1 MERTW
6 EDHAILPW
14 NRAIIEPQ
22 RSIGMTKATR
32 RKSVAKRTPSKAS
45 AKKWVYLFS
54 EVTAAERYGKSW
66 DGVRGLMGG
75 KGANLAEMT
84 RVGVAGPPG
93 FTVTTEACNA
103 YLEAGAKFP
112 VEMW

>member
-45 AKKWVYLFS
+45 AKKRVYLFS
-54 EVTAAERYGKSW
+54 EVTGGEGYAKSW

-75 KGANLAEMT
+75 KGANLAGMT
-84 RVGVAGPPG
+84 RGGLAVAACVTVPG
-93 FTVTTEACNA
+93 DA
-103 YLEAGAKFP
+103 
-112 VEMW
+112 